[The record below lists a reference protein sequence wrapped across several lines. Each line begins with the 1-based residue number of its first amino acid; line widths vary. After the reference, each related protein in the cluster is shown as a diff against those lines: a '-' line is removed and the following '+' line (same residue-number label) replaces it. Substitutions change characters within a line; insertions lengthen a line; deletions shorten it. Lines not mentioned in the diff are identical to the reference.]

1 LGENPLSELI
11 YKPTERI
18 KQWEKEQKLTE
29 SHLKILYYI
38 INESETYYNEIRETA
53 LRIDGTS
60 NATVVTAL
68 KRLLKN
74 SLIKEIRQ
82 EEGDRGRAK
91 IIYGPTLSGLITGF
105 YHFPELWG
113 RIDEIAYRNGSLL
126 PLIFGKWDLYRTTSM
141 FRNPSNFDKYRRD
154 VQEEYKSL
162 GLTLTNNL
170 SSIISLNLLY
180 IFQTKIWK
188 LKFMGE
194 SEKLVDE
201 VTFEALLYLDKI
213 WLREVKYHDIMPF
226 TAYFSD
232 LMFNDVKQLWSGM
245 VLGDTPR
252 EMILLILAAKDED
265 LRNYFT
271 NILDALKTYHRTM
284 MENILKTEK
293 VWQGV
298 IRITA

>member
-1 LGENPLSELI
+1 LSELI

-18 KQWEKEQKLTE
+18 KQRDKDFKLTE
-29 SHLKILYYI
+29 SHLKVLYYI
-38 INESETYYNEIRETA
+38 INESKTYYNAIRETA
-53 LRIDGTS
+53 QRIDGTS
-60 NATVVTAL
+60 NATVVTAI
-68 KRLLKN
+68 KRLLKT

-82 EEGDRGRAK
+82 EVGDRGRAK
-91 IIYGPTLSGLITGF
+91 IIYGPTLSGVITGF

-113 RIDEIAYRNGSLL
+113 RIDEIAYRNGALL

-154 VQEEYKSL
+154 VQEEYESF

-180 IFQTKIWK
+180 IFHTKIWK
-188 LKFMGE
+188 LKFIGE

-201 VTFEALLYLDKI
+201 VTFETLLYLDKI
-213 WLREVKYHDIMPF
+213 WLRELKQHDTMPF
-226 TAYFSD
+226 TTYFSD
-232 LMFNDVKQLWSGM
+232 IKFNEVKQLWSDM
-245 VLGDTPR
+245 VLGETPR

-265 LRNYFT
+265 LRKYFSNT
-271 NILDALKTYHRTM
+271 LDALKTYHRTM

-298 IRITA
+298 IRITK